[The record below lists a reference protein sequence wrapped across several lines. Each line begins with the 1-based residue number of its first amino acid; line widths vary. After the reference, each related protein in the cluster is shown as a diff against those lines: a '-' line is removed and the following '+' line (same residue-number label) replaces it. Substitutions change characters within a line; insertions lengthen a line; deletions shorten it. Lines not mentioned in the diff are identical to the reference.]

1 MSAATGGLSDD
12 HDVMKFLTHS
22 ITDPESNEA
31 QPDDEEQEEIQ
42 KRKRIPAFI
51 KKKLYFSVEEEMKVK
66 VEELNT
72 KFTEDKS
79 KFAEEHPDIVPQDTL
94 DIGSDDP
101 QLQLIFTVQNHIQ
114 QNIKVCGLIF
124 SFLWYYF

>member
-1 MSAATGGLSDD
+1 
-12 HDVMKFLTHS
+12 
-22 ITDPESNEA
+22 
-31 QPDDEEQEEIQ
+31 
-42 KRKRIPAFI
+42 
-51 KKKLYFSVEEEMKVK
+51 MKVK

-114 QNIKVCGLIF
+114 KI
-124 SFLWYYF
+124 